1 MTTVSDR
8 PAAASG
14 TFALGGDLPVHRLG
28 FGAMQL
34 TGAVHGIQPDAI
46 LVDMSTVSPDTS
58 RMLAEAV
65 ARPAGAGADVRTPRP
80 PHRMV
85 LGLDGSDGSAHA
97 CHWCAAL
104 ARSLDAEVVAVHAM
118 EVPPYPLVTYEGLQP
133 VPLDAEIILQWQEDR
148 RRLVESEWCAPLRH
162 AGVRHR
168 ALVVEGNPA
177 TVIMETAEAQRAG
190 LIVVGRRGKGRLRR
204 AAAGEREPA
213 AHPARTPAGQRGAA
227 RRRHPGVMAATRPG
241 SEAGRGHQTRPPGGQ

>member
-1 MTTVSDR
+1 
-8 PAAASG
+8 
-14 TFALGGDLPVHRLG
+14 
-28 FGAMQL
+28 
-34 TGAVHGIQPDAI
+34 
-46 LVDMSTVSPDTS
+46 
-58 RMLAEAV
+58 
-65 ARPAGAGADVRTPRP
+65 
-80 PHRMV
+80 MV

-190 LIVVGRRGKGRLRR
+190 LIVVGRRGMGGFDELLL
-204 AAAGEREPA
+204 GSVSQQLTQ
-213 AHPARTPAGQRGAA
+213 HA
-227 RRRHPGVMAATRPG
+227 RRPVSVVPPDDVTPG
-241 SEAGRGHQTRPPGGQ
+241 